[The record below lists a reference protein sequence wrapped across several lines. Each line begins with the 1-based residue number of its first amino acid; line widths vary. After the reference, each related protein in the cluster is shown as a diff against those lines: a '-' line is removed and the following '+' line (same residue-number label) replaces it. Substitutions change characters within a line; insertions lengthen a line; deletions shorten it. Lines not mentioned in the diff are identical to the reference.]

1 MSGMVS
7 KKELLLERFDLARR
21 QNADLISEISE
32 YAELHQAFDTPFTKG
47 YTFASGIKVLQEE
60 RDLVFN
66 NTNRQAI
73 LDADDTASELDFLIQ
88 KIEAQIVHYGEI
100 KMGLNVFFKS
110 IN

>member
-1 MSGMVS
+1 M
-7 KKELLLERFDLARR
+7 
-21 QNADLISEISE
+21 
-32 YAELHQAFDTPFTKG
+32 KG